1 MANKGG
7 TILSGASGEISLRHR
22 RTRALLLST
31 ALVPAL
37 AVGALMV
44 PTAAEASCTIN
55 SSQTTVSGNRNAL
68 FGPALGRDCNNSA
81 TVNSGVIV
89 TGYGVGAVGTVLNF
103 DANVTNN
110 GSVSSTDPSGRNGVD
125 VTSFG
130 VSIGSLN
137 VNLGDATYSGGINSS
152 VDGAKSGI
160 VVTGGDASATV
171 TGGTVR
177 GRDGDGINVQALGLA
192 ATIDLPNPL
201 PDLNYAGGGKAE
213 VTTSGLTYVEG
224 SNNGIVSQALGVSYG
239 TPRDVSSTV
248 TVNGSGGV
256 VGKNGDGIRAIALTG
271 GIGGTPAKATTTVQG
286 SSNVAGGQNGVTAIS
301 GSVNGD
307 ATTKVDLGSANG
319 VGGNGNVTGG
329 TNGIVAIAGSAGTDF
344 SGIVIDD
351 PSTWPVGAGKA
362 TVDVTTTGN
371 VTAKNGTAITAIG
384 VGNGGNKVTVDAEG
398 PVKATGGFGVLAG
411 SIGTGGTVDVKTTNT
426 VSGTAGGVLGFNTDG
441 NTNVNVTGNVVV
453 AQGGLIGVGAISNN
467 GNATVNFNGNIDP
480 PLIGAG
486 TLVIGNGTATT
497 NTAGT
502 IDADLIGTIA
512 VNVGNGRAVTKN
524 TADVSSS
531 NGTGILGVGAVKFGN
546 ANGTNN
552 PDVSVKNYGTVTD
565 YDIGVLGYAQGT
577 GNHVVVDNQ
586 GSVDVGL
593 LGVGGFGNGAGSTVD
608 VSTTTAGSVKSA
620 GAGVVGGAFGG
631 NGTVNVET
639 YGSVQGTYLGVGG
652 VIEGDNSKLTLI
664 TRSDVVSSQGFGVAG
679 LGSGNGNTINITTN
693 DRVEGA
699 LLGVGGLNFGDNSKV
714 TVLTKDEVASSDG
727 FGVFGG
733 AIGQNGGNSVAVT
746 TENDVSGRLLG
757 VGGVIGG
764 NGSDLTIKTE
774 ARVTS
779 SDGFGVAGL
788 SFGDG
793 NTVKVTTE
801 KAVSGDLLG
810 VGALGF
816 GTTDVTVLTKDTV
829 TSDSGFGVFGGALGS
844 GASTVKV
851 TTEKEVAG
859 DLLGV
864 GGLLGGTGGS
874 LTVETK
880 DKVTSDNGFGVAAL
894 AFGNGNT
901 VNVTTDKTVDG
912 RYLGVGALAFGTN
925 DVTVLTKD
933 VVTSSDGFGV
943 FGGSIGSGASNVKVT
958 TEKAVSGDLLGV
970 GGVLG
975 GTGGTLAIETKDT
988 VTSASG
994 FGVAGLAFGDQNT
1007 VTVKTDA
1014 AVSGDLLGVG
1024 ALSVGDGGT
1033 VDVHTYAA
1041 VTSDNGIGVLGANI
1055 GAADK
1060 VTVTT
1065 DGTVNAGFAGVV
1077 GVNTG
1082 GAVEVN
1088 VNQKVTIANGGV
1100 LGAAA
1105 IGGGSGSAVLNVNG
1119 AIDPAAIGAAAATF
1133 GSGTA
1138 QANIYANVQATTIGV
1153 VGLNVGTGDID
1164 VNIFAG
1170 APIQS
1175 DGIGISTFKVGDSG
1189 ATTIDVDSA
1198 IGGLSQAATGGD
1210 GITAVAISLSP
1221 TANTPITIN
1230 TTANGTI
1237 NAGDDGISVNL
1248 LGGGDVNVTTNALV
1262 TAGDDGIQVRSI
1274 ALSTGNVTVTNEAAV
1289 NAGDNGIFILKGG
1302 DGDVLVNAN
1311 ANISAATGNGI
1322 EANALVGTGNVTVAL
1337 KDATTITADDIG
1349 IIASKSFGT
1358 GDVKVTIGE
1367 GSTIDANLGGIVAL
1381 KAFGDSASGTAVL
1394 VETGKNSSIT
1404 ATNGIGITAGQ
1415 GFGDGN
1421 LVVSTGEG
1429 STINAGLGG
1438 IVALKLFGDS
1448 ATVGGDAVTVTTGK
1462 NSAINTAGVG
1472 ITAGQ
1477 SFGDGNVVVTTG
1489 EGSTIGSLA
1498 TPTFAGIVAGKAFG
1512 DGNLT
1517 TTTGLN
1523 SIIFAGTNG
1532 ITSAHLFGT
1541 GDNTVTTGENSAILA
1556 GNDGIYATSLFT
1568 TGATNVTTGTN
1579 SLVSALD
1586 DGIVANKFGGSGDV
1600 SVTVGSTASVAAGD
1614 DGIRVSNRSFGAGD
1628 INVNVLG
1635 GTSVKATQVV
1645 AGDDAIHAHGWDNV
1659 NVTTG
1664 SYALIIGDADENGV
1678 GNAIRISDADI
1689 ATVSIG
1695 ANNVVSGS
1703 GQTWSNA
1710 VISVRSDDA
1719 TNITV
1724 GADSLVSSWAYAFH
1738 GDVVTAASQIVI
1750 DTDGG
1755 ATTIDNFG
1763 TIVGR
1768 VGLTGND
1775 DVFNNYS
1782 SNTWVTVGNNYFG
1795 GGTDAINNPGRIVTA
1810 LQGAVAETTSFYSLE
1825 TFNNGDAAYVG
1836 AGLLDLRDEAPGQI
1850 AWNGAR
1856 DVTYVSGVFHGVGNS
1871 TVGLDSFL
1879 GAAGSTSDILQVGGR
1894 DVNGDAIAGLV
1905 TPGQTALLIHDV
1917 NTGAGAWNL
1926 AGIKVVDVVDP
1937 AGVTYG
1943 KNTFG
1948 ETPSFV
1954 ISSASANYS
1963 AKFGGVID
1971 KGLFFYDLVAIGN
1984 DQYLIGLPDQEV
1996 FELPKLVTG
2005 AQSVWHETTGVWL
2018 DRQADLRTYLQ
2029 GTTTTLVTKEGVK
2042 TVNGAPASVTPGV
2055 WGKVVGSWG
2064 SRDASDSYSAYGRNY
2079 GFDTGYDQN
2088 TYGFM
2093 AGADFGKEGVFGP
2106 NDAVVFG
2113 VLGGYLTSDL
2123 SFSGSPSTADYSGG
2137 TVGVYATYI
2146 NNNWYLDA
2154 LFKADFLSMDYQA
2167 PTLVGAGYFGQSPDA
2182 KNYGF
2187 VIDTG
2192 YRFYKWGASGFVD
2205 GLATLSYV
2213 NTNISDLTIAPG
2225 TLVDFGNNDSLRGS
2239 VGLRVGANA
2248 YDAATYRVEAS
2259 LTGRLWYEFLGDN
2272 AVTIYNPGLPFT
2284 TVDTFDGLF
2293 GEVGVGL
2300 NFFAKDSGWNGF
2312 TNADIKFG
2320 DSYVAGSAKGGVRYQ
2335 W

>member
-1 MANKGG
+1 MANTGG

-22 RTRALLLST
+22 RTRALLLSS

-37 AVGALMV
+37 AVGALLV
-44 PTAAEASCTIN
+44 PTAAEAACNNAINPFGNATLNCNSGAALGVIGTAGNNLTVNLTNGANVGGAGIVGSAGNNIIVNTSGTTTSAGLLNGMSYDADGDITITNFSSTTSGGVNGLVLTADGDINLNGFKGQATGVLGDGISATAGGNITANNFTTPASGSAPHISGLINGLRLETDVGNISVQNFATSAQGGVTGINASTSVGNINLSGFSGSSNGVLFDGIQAQTAAGNIDANNFASTALVTGGVNGLDLSASVVGNINVNNFAGTAQGTLGAGILAQTAQGDINVN
-55 SSQTTVSGNRNAL
+55 SFSGTAQGGLAGLALTTDNGDINVIGFSGTAQGTLPLVSSGIFGSADEVITVATTGNANISGGLAGINLVQRGDDVNVTLGGATQVSAGPLGFGVLVNSQYQANGNVDVNTAGGTTVSGGLAGIAINK
-68 FGPALGRDCNNSA
+68 
-81 TVNSGVIV
+81 T
-89 TGYGVGAVGTVLNF
+89 
-103 DANVTNN
+103 
-110 GSVSSTDPSGRNGVD
+110 
-125 VTSFG
+125 
-130 VSIGSLN
+130 SIG
-137 VNLGDATYSGGINSS
+137 GD
-152 VDGAKSGI
+152 
-160 VVTGGDASATV
+160 
-171 TGGTVR
+171 
-177 GRDGDGINVQALGLA
+177 
-192 ATIDLPNPL
+192 
-201 PDLNYAGGGKAE
+201 
-213 VTTSGLTYVEG
+213 
-224 SNNGIVSQALGVSYG
+224 
-239 TPRDVSSTV
+239 V
-248 TVNGSGGV
+248 TVN
-256 VGKNGDGIRAIALTG
+256 
-271 GIGGTPAKATTTVQG
+271 
-286 SSNVAGGQNGVTAIS
+286 
-301 GSVNGD
+301 
-307 ATTKVDLGSANG
+307 
-319 VGGNGNVTGG
+319 
-329 TNGIVAIAGSAGTDF
+329 TNGIVTGT
-344 SGIVIDD
+344 SGVGIGVNAVIDQ
-351 PSTWPVGAGKA
+351 STTTNITSSGTTSGGLGGIAASTTSVFGNATSTIDTYGPVSGGAGVAITGLATAQSGGKNA
-362 TVDVTTTGN
+362 TSTVEQHGIINNSAAGILASATAGNIATTNVLVDNTIDVTGFGVTALASGKSGSVTVETTTAGIITSGGFGILAGATGNDFTVDVTTN
-371 VTAKNGTAITAIG
+371 AAITAGSQGIIAG
-384 VGNGGNKVTVDAEG
+384 LSGNDGKVTVITNDTIGAG
-398 PVKATGGFGVLAG
+398 SQGIAAGIIGNNGTLDVTTNAAITAGSQGIVAGILGNDGTVTVTNKATINSVGSGIIAFNSGGDTTVNVQEKISSQGLFGAAAFAG
-411 SIGTGGTVDVKTTNT
+411 GTGD
-426 VSGTAGGVLGFNTDG
+426 AIL
-441 NTNVNVTGNVVV
+441 NVNAV
-453 AQGGLIGVGAISNN
+453 
-467 GNATVNFNGNIDP
+467 IDP
-480 PLIGAG
+480 P
-486 TLVIGNGTATT
+486 
-497 NTAGT
+497 
-502 IDADLIGTIA
+502 
-512 VNVGNGRAVTKN
+512 
-524 TADVSSS
+524 
-531 NGTGILGVGAVKFGN
+531 
-546 ANGTNN
+546 
-552 PDVSVKNYGTVTD
+552 
-565 YDIGVLGYAQGT
+565 
-577 GNHVVVDNQ
+577 
-586 GSVDVGL
+586 
-593 LGVGGFGNGAGSTVD
+593 
-608 VSTTTAGSVKSA
+608 
-620 GAGVVGGAFGG
+620 
-631 NGTVNVET
+631 
-639 YGSVQGTYLGVGG
+639 
-652 VIEGDNSKLTLI
+652 
-664 TRSDVVSSQGFGVAG
+664 
-679 LGSGNGNTINITTN
+679 
-693 DRVEGA
+693 
-699 LLGVGGLNFGDNSKV
+699 
-714 TVLTKDEVASSDG
+714 
-727 FGVFGG
+727 
-733 AIGQNGGNSVAVT
+733 
-746 TENDVSGRLLG
+746 
-757 VGGVIGG
+757 VIGG
-764 NGSDLTIKTE
+764 
-774 ARVTS
+774 
-779 SDGFGVAGL
+779 
-788 SFGDG
+788 
-793 NTVKVTTE
+793 
-801 KAVSGDLLG
+801 
-810 VGALGF
+810 
-816 GTTDVTVLTKDTV
+816 
-829 TSDSGFGVFGGALGS
+829 
-844 GASTVKV
+844 
-851 TTEKEVAG
+851 
-859 DLLGV
+859 
-864 GGLLGGTGGS
+864 
-874 LTVETK
+874 
-880 DKVTSDNGFGVAAL
+880 
-894 AFGNGNT
+894 
-901 VNVTTDKTVDG
+901 
-912 RYLGVGALAFGTN
+912 
-925 DVTVLTKD
+925 
-933 VVTSSDGFGV
+933 
-943 FGGSIGSGASNVKVT
+943 
-958 TEKAVSGDLLGV
+958 
-970 GGVLG
+970 
-975 GTGGTLAIETKDT
+975 
-988 VTSASG
+988 
-994 FGVAGLAFGDQNT
+994 
-1007 VTVKTDA
+1007 A
-1014 AVSGDLLGVG
+1014 AV
-1024 ALSVGDGGT
+1024 
-1033 VDVHTYAA
+1033 
-1041 VTSDNGIGVLGANI
+1041 
-1055 GAADK
+1055 
-1060 VTVTT
+1060 
-1065 DGTVNAGFAGVV
+1065 
-1077 GVNTG
+1077 
-1082 GAVEVN
+1082 
-1088 VNQKVTIANGGV
+1088 
-1100 LGAAA
+1100 
-1105 IGGGSGSAVLNVNG
+1105 
-1119 AIDPAAIGAAAATF
+1119 TF
-1133 GSGTA
+1133 GSGLA
-1138 QANIYANVQATTIGV
+1138 QANVNANVQATGIGILA
-1153 VGLNVGTGDID
+1153 GNVGTGDID

-1302 DGDVLVNAN
+1302 DGDVTVNAN

-1322 EANALVGTGNVTVAL
+1322 EANALGGTGNVTVAL

-1421 LVVSTGEG
+1421 LVVTTGEG

-1498 TPTFAGIVAGKAFG
+1498 TPTFAGIIAGKAFG

-1600 SVTVGSTASVAAGD
+1600 SVTVGSTGSVEAGD

-1628 INVNVLG
+1628 IYVNVLG
-1635 GTSVKATQVV
+1635 GTSVKATQVI

-1825 TFNNGDAAYVG
+1825 TFNNGDGAYVG

-2079 GFDTGYDQN
+2079 SFDTGYDQN

-2192 YRFYKWGASGFVD
+2192 YRFYKWGATGFVD

-2213 NTNISDLTIAPG
+2213 NTNISDLTIASG